1 MATAKL
7 YYIYAYSKA
16 FGAKV
21 VSCDKA
27 DNGRWEIVLNATLFY
42 PEGGGQPSDTGILTK
57 YRKAEEDIPDTMLE
71 LAFRDNGNG
80 LNLDDFKPQRPCNLR
95 IHEQTEQPEVADFT
109 VQVLDVQEKNGIIVH
124 YCDGP
129 IEPGTELI
137 GRVGWDKRFDHMQQH
152 SGEHIVSG
160 MICEHF
166 NCDNVGF
173 HMGKDVVTIDYNTAI
188 SLEDLSP
195 IENAA
200 NAYILEDNAL
210 CEGWYRGAQLDN
222 MEYRSKKHIDGD
234 VRIVQFPGADSCAC
248 CGLHVSGSAQVRLVK
263 FISAQKFSRG
273 TRIEL
278 VCGNRAVA
286 MLNDAY
292 RQNAAIAKAMATS
305 TDKTYAIYMKQRKEL
320 ADAEYRAAELEKLYC
335 EQKALQYKNSK
346 EEIVLLF
353 EDQLSAAGLR
363 NMSLLVSEASGC
375 MCAVFGAGNGSY
387 RYAVSKPGSDIK
399 ALVSEMNAELH
410 GKGGGS
416 QGFAQGQVE
425 ADEESIRAFY
435 SKIVAKRLC

>member
-7 YYIYAYSKA
+7 YYINAYSQA

-21 VSCDKA
+21 ISCDKTEK
-27 DNGRWEIVLNATLFY
+27 GHWQIVLNATLFY

-57 YRKAEEDIPDTMLE
+57 YRKAEEDNPDSMLE

-80 LNLDDFKPQRPCNLR
+80 LNLDDFKPSRPCNLR
-95 IHEQTEQPEVADFT
+95 IHKQTEQPEVDDFT
-109 VQVLDVQEKNGIIVH
+109 VHVLDVQEKDGNVVH

-137 GRVGWDKRFDHMQQH
+137 GRIDWDKRFDHMQQH

-160 MICEHF
+160 MICRHF
-166 NCDNVGF
+166 KCDNVGF
-173 HMGKDVVTIDYNTAI
+173 HMGKDTVTIDYNAEI
-188 SLEDLSP
+188 SLEDLKP
-195 IENAA
+195 IEDAA
-200 NAYILEDNAL
+200 NVYILENHPFQ
-210 CEGWYRGAQLDN
+210 EGWYSGAELDN
-222 MEYRSKKHIDGD
+222 IEYRSKKHIDGA
-234 VRIVQFPGADSCAC
+234 VRITSFPGADSCAC

-263 FISAQKFSRG
+263 FISAQRFSRG

-278 VCGNRAVA
+278 VCGQRAIDL
-286 MLNDAY
+286 LNNAY
-292 RQNAAIAKAMATS
+292 AQNMAIAKAMATS

-320 ADAEYRAAELEKLYC
+320 ADAEYRAVELEKLYC
-335 EQKALQYKNSK
+335 EQKAAQYKNSK

-353 EDQLSAAGLR
+353 ENQLSAAGLR
-363 NMSLLVSEASGC
+363 TMCLLVSEATGG
-375 MCAVFGAGNGSY
+375 MCAVFGAGNGLY
-387 RYAVSKPGSDIK
+387 RYAVAKPNADIK
-399 ALVSEMNAELH
+399 TFVSDMNAKLH
-410 GKGGGS
+410 GKGGGP

-435 SKIVAKRLC
+435 ESVSAHNN